1 MNVARLSG
9 SVVLVTG
16 AAQGIGLSTARLLS
30 ESDARVVLTDVDDE
44 ALSAAAVGFA
54 ADAVLTIEADVRDL
68 DSMRAVADK
77 TIGTF
82 GRLDHVIANAGITPP
97 TATLRTVDP
106 AEFEQVVDVNLR
118 GVFNTVRA
126 CVEPVIA
133 ARGHMQLVASCAA
146 FAPGMGG
153 SAYMIT
159 KSGVE
164 QLGRALRIELAP
176 YGASA
181 GVAYFG
187 IVETDMTRATLDD
200 DPIGREI
207 GRQLP
212 WPLSRRITAEQAAA
226 VLVDALASRRGLIIA
241 PRQWTLYSV
250 LRGVINPLLD
260 AKLTRDSSIHR
271 VIRQLDAARQT
282 RFADD

>member
-1 MNVARLSG
+1 MSRTDIRG

-16 AAQGIGLSTARLLS
+16 AAQGIGLRTARLLVDS
-30 ESDARVVLTDVDDE
+30 GAHVVLTDVD
-44 ALSAAAVGFA
+44 AAALESASADFA
-54 ADAVLTIEADVRDL
+54 DDAILTVEADVREL
-68 DSMRAVADK
+68 DSMAAAVDK
-77 TIGTF
+77 AIGRF
-82 GRLDHVIANAGITPP
+82 GHLDHVVANAGITPP
-97 TATLRTVDP
+97 TATLRGVDP
-106 AEFEQVVDVNLR
+106 VAFDRVIDVNLR

-126 CVEPVIA
+126 CMEPVIA

-164 QLGRALRIELAP
+164 QLGRALRIELSA

-181 GVAYFG
+181 GIAYFG

-207 GRQLP
+207 GGQLP
-212 WPLSRRITAEQAAA
+212 WPLNRRITADDAAR
-226 VLVDALASRRGLIIA
+226 VLLDAIASRRGQVIA
-241 PRQWTLYSV
+241 PRQWWVYSA
-250 LRGVINPLLD
+250 LRGLINPLLD
-260 AKLTRDSSIHR
+260 EKLTRDASIHR
-271 VIRQLDAARQT
+271 IVSHLDGGVTPRSVGA
-282 RFADD
+282 